1 MAQSR
6 YYSATAQPT
15 VLTSGVTPSGTV
27 IQVQQTV
34 GFPSSTPYILA
45 LDYGSPSE
53 EVVLVTAA
61 AGTSLTVTRAYDG
74 TSATSHNAG
83 AAVRHTWTAL
93 DGNDSRSHE
102 AATSSVHGVSTIVG
116 TTETQT
122 LTNKTLTNPVINGTV
137 TGGASY
143 TSVALTTPTISNPA
157 ITGTVTGS
165 ATYNT
170 PTLSSP
176 TLTGTATTTGAT
188 FTGGTYNAPT
198 IKDET
203 VTNSAIGVTPSTIN
217 SIAATT
223 ADLLK
228 VQLNA
233 SDRFKVAANGQVSI
247 TPVNTATTAE
257 LINAATGFTG
267 NLINAQ
273 VNSVTQF
280 SVNQAGNVT
289 NLGSLT
295 TGTAGQFTVSNAG
308 AVSGLNYKAT
318 SMASAYVESST
329 PGTASTSSAT
339 YNDSS
344 VTVSTTCV
352 VPPSGKVLIMGRCA
366 SFNGT
371 ASSSA
376 WSTINVVG
384 SVSGSLRAST
394 DAKAIEV
401 RLNANMG
408 SSVIPAH
415 ESFVQT
421 SANVGETLTIK
432 WQHRVTAGTL
442 SIDYRS
448 ISAVPL
454 LG

>member
-15 VLTSGVTPSGTV
+15 VLTAGITPSSTT

-74 TSATSHNAG
+74 TAGTSHNAG

-93 DGNDSRSHE
+93 DGNDSRGHE

-143 TSVALTTPTISNPA
+143 TAPTITSPS
-157 ITGTVTGS
+157 ITGTVGGS
-165 ATYNT
+165 ASYTT
-170 PTLSSP
+170 PTLTSP
-176 TLTGTATTTGAT
+176 TFTGTVTTTGAT
-188 FTGGTYNAPT
+188 FTDGTYNAPT

-203 VTNSAIGVTPSTIN
+203 VTNSAVGVTPSTIN

-267 NLINAQ
+267 SLINAQ
-273 VNSVTQF
+273 VNSVSQF
-280 SVNQAGNVT
+280 SVNQVGNIT

-384 SVSGSLRAST
+384 STSGSLRAST

-421 SANVGETLTIK
+421 SANPGETLTIK